1 MTGALDPAEIPAP
14 TGLRLAADP
23 GLQWLAGD
31 RVLLGGAPLRLVRL
45 RPGGARRARAWA
57 AGEPLGPGRAERMLA
72 RRLLDAGLFHPRP
85 SDGPPGGPP
94 GPVAGQVTIVVPV
107 HDRPEALRRCLAAL
121 RGTAPHS
128 PVIVVDDGS
137 ADRLAAVRAAAG
149 VAARYVRRDR
159 RGGPAAARNTGLA
172 AATTPYIAFV
182 DSDCVP
188 VGDWLRRLLAHFT
201 DPAVAAAAPRIV
213 GHEAAGRRGVLARY
227 EETGSSLDMGPR
239 ESLVRPAARVP
250 YVPSATVV
258 VRRAAL
264 ADATRVAR
272 PRAVGAAFDEVM
284 PVGEDVDLIWRFTAS
299 GWRVRYDPAATVAHE
314 HRTRPYAWFTRRADY
329 GMSAAPLALRHPH
342 VLPAVSMSGWS
353 AAAWA
358 LAAAGRPL
366 AALALTA
373 AVTTR
378 LADRLAPTLAAA
390 DPRSEPDARVPSA
403 AAGAYGAFP
412 LAVRL
417 VGMGTLGAGRLL
429 GSAVTRTWWPVA
441 VPAALA
447 VRRLRVPVAAAIVG
461 PATAD
466 WVGDWRARRRTGTR
480 PPLDPVRYVAVRI
493 CDDVAYSIGVW
504 RGCLRHRTVR
514 PLLPRLWWRQ
524 AAGDVGGPAA

>member
-14 TGLRLAADP
+14 AGLRLAADP
-23 GLQWLAGD
+23 GIQWLADG

-57 AGEPLGPGRAERMLA
+57 AGEPIGAGRAERALA

-85 SDGPPGGPP
+85 FGGPPG
-94 GPVAGQVTIVVPV
+94 GPVAGQVTVVVPV
-107 HDRPEALRRCLAAL
+107 HDRPAALRRCLAAL
-121 RGTAPHS
+121 RTTAPHS

-137 ADRLAAVRAAAG
+137 TDRLAAVRATATI
-149 VAARYVRRDR
+149 AARYVRRDR

-188 VGDWLRRLLAHFT
+188 SGDWLHRLLAHFA

-213 GHEAAGRRGVLARY
+213 GNEAAGGRGVLARY

-239 ESLVRPAARVP
+239 ESIVRPAARVP

-264 ADATRVAR
+264 ADAARVAR

-314 HRTRPYAWFTRRADY
+314 HRTRPCAWFARRVDY
-329 GMSAAPLALRHPH
+329 GMSAAPLSLRHPG
-342 VLPAVSMSGWS
+342 VLPAISMSGWS

-358 LAAAGRPL
+358 LLAAGRPL
-366 AALALTA
+366 AAVALTA

-378 LADRLAPTLAAA
+378 LADRLTPTLATA
-390 DPRSEPDARVPSA
+390 DPPPAPGTSA
-403 AAGAYGAFP
+403 APCGGASGALP
-412 LAVRL
+412 LAVWL
-417 VGMGTLGAGRLL
+417 VGIGTLGAGRLL

-441 VPAALA
+441 VPAAVA

-466 WVGDWRARRRTGTR
+466 WVGDWRARRRTGSR
-480 PPLDPVRYVAVRI
+480 PPLDPVRYVAVRV
-493 CDDVAYSIGVW
+493 CGDVAYSIGVW